1 MGAGMWLLVLSSG
14 TAWNRY
20 CISKLAV
27 NELAPP
33 SDSIRLHARWVRFVI
48 FFVAVPSL
56 APQKPQPGCRRAN
69 KMPQFNRLVAL
80 LAVALLLAP
89 APGMARSRKGDK
101 LLAQGR
107 YAEQSGQY
115 EKALELYEQALKEDP
130 TDTAFQL
137 ATWRVRFQ
145 ASQIH
150 VDLGQ
155 KLRAQG
161 KLEEALAEFQR
172 AFALNSASLIAEQE
186 LRRTYQ
192 MIEREKRKT
201 DPTAPAKSPQEQAE
215 ERGMTPADE
224 ARKEIE
230 DRVASLQPVPELK
243 PISRQI
249 HSLKINNQPVKVLF
263 DTVGKLAGINVVF
276 DPEYQSANKNFSV
289 DLTNTTLEEALEHM
303 SVITKSFW
311 KPLSANTIFVT
322 NDNVT
327 KLRDYQDNIVKV
339 FYLRN
344 VGTVQELNEIAT
356 VIRTLTDIRRLF
368 PYNAQ
373 NALVARGTVDQM
385 ALAEKLI
392 QDLDKPKSEVV
403 VDVIVME
410 ANRGRTRDLAAAI
423 ASGGKPG
430 FRESILFTGG
440 KQTTTPNG
448 DGTGTGTGTG
458 TTAGLVQLGQIGK
471 LTENDWSITLPG
483 AILAAVMDDRSTKV
497 RQSPQ
502 VRAVDNQK
510 ASLRIGDR
518 VPTATGSFQPGIGT
532 IGVSPLVNTQFQFIE
547 VGVNVDIVPRVNG
560 PEEVSLHVE
569 LEISN
574 VRDRIDIGGISQPV
588 IGQRKVVHDV
598 RIKEGEVTL
607 LGGLMQDQDSK
618 TVTGIPGLG
627 QIPVLRRLFT
637 SESLDRSR
645 GELLIALI
653 PHIVRAPEI
662 SALNLRGISAG
673 NEQTVKLSYAPRPVK
688 EETPV
693 TPAPE
698 TKPAIV
704 PAAPVPTTPEA
715 PKPAAPGGQAK
726 ISFIP
731 PSAEVRVSAPF
742 TVTLQADS
750 VTDLFTAPA
759 RIKFDPKMLR
769 LVSVKPGTLLSGDGQ
784 KINFSENTLN
794 DTGEAT
800 IALNRLPGSTGVSG
814 SGSLLVL
821 TFQAVGQGTNQIQVT
836 DLTLRNS
843 QLQPIPASPPVLAIT
858 IR

>member
-1 MGAGMWLLVLSSG
+1 ML
-14 TAWNRY
+14 R
-20 CISKLAV
+20 
-27 NELAPP
+27 
-33 SDSIRLHARWVRFVI
+33 
-48 FFVAVPSL
+48 
-56 APQKPQPGCRRAN
+56 
-69 KMPQFNRLVAL
+69 FNRLTSI
-80 LAVALLLAP
+80 LAVGLMLAP
-89 APGMARSRKGDK
+89 APGEARTKKGDK

-107 YAEQSGQY
+107 YAEQTAQY
-115 EKALELYEQALKEDP
+115 EKALELYEQAMKEDP
-130 TDTAFQL
+130 VDTAYQL

-145 ASQIH
+145 ASQAR
-150 VDLGQ
+150 VDQGR

-172 AFALNSASLIAEQE
+172 AYALNPSSLIADQE

-192 MIEREKRKT
+192 MIEREKKKT
-201 DPTAPAKSPQEQAE
+201 TPSGGETKTPGEQAA
-215 ERGMTPADE
+215 ERGLTPADE
-224 ARKEIE
+224 ARKETE

-249 HSLKINNQPVKVLF
+249 HSLKMNNQPVKVLF
-263 DTVGKLAGINVVF
+263 ETVGKLAGINVVF
-276 DPEYQSANKNFSV
+276 DPEYQTTNRNYSV
-289 DLTNTTLEEALEHM
+289 DLTNTTLEEALEHLA
-303 SVITKSFW
+303 VITKSFW

-327 KLRDYQDNIVKV
+327 KLRDYQDHIVKV

-356 VIRTLTDIRRLF
+356 VVRTLTDIRRLF

-373 NALVARGTVDQM
+373 NALVARGTVDQI

-403 VDVIVME
+403 IDVVVME

-423 ASGGKPG
+423 ASGGKAG
-430 FRESILFTGG
+430 FRESVSFTGG
-440 KQTTTPNG
+440 KATTSGAGGTATTT
-448 DGTGTGTGTG
+448 TGP
-458 TTAGLVQLGQIGK
+458 VQLGQIGK
-471 LTENDWSITLPG
+471 LTENDWSLTLPG

-547 VGVNVDIVPRVNG
+547 VGVNVDILPRVNG

-598 RIKEGEVTL
+598 RIREGEISL
-607 LGGLMQDQDSK
+607 LGGLMQDQDTK
-618 TVTGIPGLG
+618 TVSGMPGLG

-637 SESLDRSR
+637 SESIDRSR
-645 GELLIALI
+645 SELLIALI

-662 SALNLRGISAG
+662 TALNLRGVSAG
-673 NEQTVKLSYAPRPVK
+673 NDQTVKLNYAARQVK
-688 EETPV
+688 EEPSV
-693 TPAPE
+693 APAQPEAKPIAPLAPAPVPAPPAE
-698 TKPAIV
+698 TKPPVQAG
-704 PAAPVPTTPEA
+704 PAKVT
-715 PKPAAPGGQAK
+715 
-726 ISFIP
+726 FVP
-731 PSAEVRVSAPF
+731 PSAEVRLSAAF
-742 TVTLQADS
+742 TVTLQLDN
-750 VTDLFTAPA
+750 VTDVFSAPT
-759 RIKFDPKMLR
+759 RLKFDPKLLR
-769 LVSVKPGTLLSGDGQ
+769 LVSVKPGALLSGDGQ

-794 DTGEAT
+794 DAGEAAVT
-800 IALNRLPGSTGVSG
+800 LNRLPGTTGVSG

-821 TFQAVGQGTNQIQVT
+821 TFQAVGQGTGRVQLT

-843 QLQPIPASPPVLAIT
+843 QLQPLTASLPPEMIIT